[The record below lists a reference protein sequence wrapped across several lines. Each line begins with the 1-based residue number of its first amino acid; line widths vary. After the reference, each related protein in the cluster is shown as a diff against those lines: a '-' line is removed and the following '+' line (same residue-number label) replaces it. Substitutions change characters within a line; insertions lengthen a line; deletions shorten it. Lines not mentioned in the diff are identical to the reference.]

1 MNQDSEKFKSYTS
14 KNNLV
19 TNEYDK
25 RDLTSL
31 IASSLNSFSNNNNL
45 EENGFLNGVHFINIS
60 SDSISIYDIIMP
72 FYSSHV
78 KRRRK
83 NLNLNLK

>member
-31 IASSLNSFSNNNNL
+31 IASSLNSFSNNNDL
-45 EENGFLNGVHFINIS
+45 EENGFQNGVHFINIS

>member
-1 MNQDSEKFKSYTS
+1 MNQDSENFKSYTS

-19 TNEYDK
+19 TKEYDK

-31 IASSLNSFSNNNNL
+31 IASSLNSFSKNNDIEVND
-45 EENGFLNGVHFINIS
+45 FQNGVHFINVS

-78 KRRRK
+78 KRRRT